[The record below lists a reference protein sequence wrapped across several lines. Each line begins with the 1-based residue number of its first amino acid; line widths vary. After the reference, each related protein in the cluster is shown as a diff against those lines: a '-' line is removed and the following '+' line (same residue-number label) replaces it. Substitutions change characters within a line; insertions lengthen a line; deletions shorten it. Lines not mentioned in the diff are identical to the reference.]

1 MDDGII
7 GIMLIFVGFLAW
19 VLFAVI
25 CSLIGAYLGGK
36 VGNKV
41 AGFWLGFFLNAVGW
55 IIVLLLPRV
64 QESKEVS
71 SASRKKP
78 PRPERDLESDAY
90 KLWLGKT
97 YAIKKNELFEK
108 YEFDDK
114 LFETLDEALVD
125 AHQREVEK
133 EERLGGVGRNRQER
147 QKSEVENVYWIVGIT
162 GSFLF
167 LLILISIG
175 SRG

>member
-1 MDDGII
+1 MTEEAG
-7 GIMLIFVGFLAW
+7 LVFFGFFLLW
-19 VLFAVI
+19 IVLSI
-25 CSLIGAYLGGK
+25 LSGLIGLFFGAK
-36 VGNKV
+36 VNHPTL
-41 AGFWLGFFLNAVGW
+41 GFWLGFFLNAVGW
-55 IIVLLLPRV
+55 IIVLLLPGV

-78 PRPERDLESDAY
+78 PRTERDLESDAY